1 MERIAGEE
9 LRKPSEWLNQH
20 LLFEFENGT
29 ATVRRVSTPDKWS
42 MDCKDVQ
49 KYRTDEKII
58 FTWSFWSP
66 LLRTTKF
73 AFLERH
79 SLNWRKRNS
88 NLWLPNNFLYPVIK
102 CGTTKTPRH
111 WIRALLI
118 TKQKLQRTYQFNRDG
133 IKEKHRQ
140 EKKKIAG
147 KVVGNKM
154 SWKAK
159 RNNEC
164 PSAPSLCWPEKHA
177 TVFEFQHSLSCHK
190 TDIILN

>member
-1 MERIAGEE
+1 MEQPLWKESVLRLTNGEWTVKMCRNPE
-9 LRKPSEWLNQH
+9 QTKNHFYLIFLVWRK
-20 LLFEFENGT
+20 
-29 ATVRRVSTPDKWS
+29 
-42 MDCKDVQ
+42 
-49 KYRTDEKII
+49 
-58 FTWSFWSP
+58 SP

-111 WIRALLI
+111 WLRALLI

-140 EKKKIAG
+140 ENKKIAG
-147 KVVGNKM
+147 KVVGNKI

-164 PSAPSLCWPEKHA
+164 PSAPSICWPEKHA
-177 TVFEFQHSLSCHK
+177 IVLNFNTVWVVIKL
-190 TDIILN
+190 I